1 MYDIYYNKAVS
12 NIDKNSKIIRWG
24 ALLCTEKL
32 SDIAEIIGDDLMAKE
47 DKERVIKVVSMFS
60 EECNSF
66 SRDDIEQLT
75 EYKMAGER
83 MYAREEGHKEGHKEG
98 HAEGLVEGRAKGHA
112 EGKIEGLAEGIKQ
125 NTHEI
130 VTNMLNKNLDIK
142 LISEATG
149 LSEEEIIKIKAS
161 L

>member
-12 NIDKNSKIIRWG
+12 NIDRNSKIIRWG

-75 EYKMAGER
+75 EYKIAGER
-83 MYAREEGHKEGHKEG
+83 MYAREEGHKEGH
-98 HAEGLVEGRAKGHA
+98 AEGRAEGRA

-125 NTHEI
+125 NRYEI
-130 VTNMLNKNLDIK
+130 VTNMLKENYDIEEIK
-142 LISEATG
+142 KITG
-149 LSEEEIIKIKAS
+149 LNEEEIIKIKET

>member
-1 MYDIYYNKAVS
+1 MIYYNKTKG

-32 SDIAEIIGDDLMAKE
+32 SDIAKIIGDDLMNKE

-66 SRDDIEQLT
+66 TEEDIEQLT
-75 EYKMAGER
+75 EWKMEE
-83 MYAREEGHKEGHKEG
+83 ARLAARDEGLAEGRAEG
-98 HAEGLVEGRAKGHA
+98 HAEGRAEGQAKGMEQEKYQIA
-112 EGKIEGLAEGIKQ
+112 I
-125 NTHEI
+125 
-130 VTNMLNKNLDIK
+130 NMLKKNYDIAE
-142 LISEATG
+142 ISEITG
-149 LSEEEIIKIKAS
+149 LKEEKIIKIKET